1 MKKAL
6 TGDTRAGVEG
16 VEDVLVDF
24 DQHILLG
31 GHLLVAELD
40 PRLDPAGEVVAD
52 HRVSH
57 IQDPLLLEALPLKL
71 EGREVDLKLRIFVYQ
86 LHYLL
91 NREAFV
97 LWAVDVLDV
106 RRLEVFKKS
115 WSAGVYL
122 HFLAPLMRSFR

>member
-40 PRLDPAGEVVAD
+40 PRLDPAGKIVAD

-57 IQDPLLLEALPLKL
+57 VQDPLLLEALSLKL
-71 EGREVDLKLRIFVYQ
+71 EGREVDLELCIFVY
-86 LHYLL
+86 
-91 NREAFV
+91 
-97 LWAVDVLDV
+97 
-106 RRLEVFKKS
+106 
-115 WSAGVYL
+115 
-122 HFLAPLMRSFR
+122 